1 MKAIINLKLIYIF
14 IITFSLVLST
24 TGQTTKGIK
33 DSVLLVNEKYK
44 TDIPVQFD
52 ESSPFINGLAIV
64 RFSRGFG
71 LINKKGEIVTP
82 MIFNKLEYDKNRYLG
97 EIYYDDMKS
106 VWFYLDKSGKIITPY
121 PESGITKFNIYYFQN
136 GLLKVEHNFGTIK
149 KNDQDTTSEHNK
161 YGLIKA
167 NGEQVTPLIYDYIYS
182 ARFSD
187 KIGIGMNG
195 KEGLID
201 STGKEIIRLQYS
213 NFDFQP
219 NGKIVA
225 QLNNKYGIIDQK
237 ENIIIPFE
245 YDNIEYGYKNSIVK
259 KNGNYGV
266 IDSIGNVIIPI
277 KFEKVYENIDGFYT
291 VKDHYC
297 QYGFYSSAGK
307 MIAPTIYSEVGIFM
321 DELCDVRR
329 YDKWGKIDKS
339 GNLVIPIIYDKFWM
353 NMVDVDGT
361 NKKKMESIKKN
372 GNDSVT
378 ISQVESELIPA
389 LYNNEWGVIDS
400 HGKEIIP
407 FEYYSSPRF
416 FANGVFVLEKTKNN
430 FGCINTKGEIVTP
443 FDYDEIFLGYL
454 RYDSDL
460 HNKEYQYYVIKKN
473 NKVGLISTN
482 GKLIFPAIYQ
492 RIEAVDNNFIVR
504 INEKQ
509 GIIDKTRKEITPII
523 YDEIKTDENL
533 LLVRLSNKWGLMD
546 RQGNIVTPIIYDEI
560 KFERKDFA
568 NCYFVKKN
576 NKFGC
581 INSLGKVII
590 PVIYDYEDYHL
601 LERIDKLYLVSLDGK
616 KGCIDKTGKLVI
628 PTKYS
633 RIDYD
638 YISELIFVYIEKQ
651 EIYDKIKKT
660 KRLVY
665 VNKYGCYDKNG
676 NELLPANFNS
686 EEDCKNSLNE
696 KQFKVTKSIT
706 NNISIV
712 KQNFRYGF
720 ANKSGEIVVPIIYD
734 WISGI
739 SENVVQ
745 VKQREKSGYISIS
758 DSMKINFNKEFN
770 NNEVFYDFDNP
781 SMIDSTTREMSVLV
795 DTIRSVNAS
804 NNEVIDT
811 HKENDYGYINSYIK
825 DFLEAD
831 NDIKFGD
838 YKRATEKF
846 EKLKSID
853 VYNQDLIIGKINV
866 AKRYQQTMENSS
878 AKIDS
883 IVRLGNDLLV
893 KKKFDLAISVF
904 QQAFEYDH
912 FSRRIKERI
921 EYGQKLII
929 KNKIENLKNDA
940 INYFEKKD
948 YISAKKS
955 YNEVLKLDLYDT
967 FASKQIN
974 KINDIISF
982 LEVRKTKTYD
992 YKKNNPISC
1001 QKFTNYLDSVLSQ
1014 IILKEVKG
1022 SIEFKYDINF
1032 DTLGVLKNN
1041 FKIIDKQCSSDLNLL
1056 NPSNVETLLD
1066 KPLIYGYFINSNYNL
1081 TCNLKWSNEIFK
1093 IKYSSKE
1100 IIKFPENYLYDKEI
1114 VENFFNS
1121 ETYKNGNYSL
1131 SVKTINV
1138 NNKSIN
1144 YYSIF
1149 DFSPTDLK
1157 DIFSSKSYKEKFEQS
1172 PAILTQKG
1180 ILPKL
1185 F

>member
-1 MKAIINLKLIYIF
+1 MKIIIEHK
-14 IITFSLVLST
+14 ITF
-24 TGQTTKGIK
+24 
-33 DSVLLVNEKYK
+33 LLVISVFIVLPAVGQNKREIRDSMSLSIEKCK
-44 TDIPVQFD
+44 PDIPVQFD
-52 ESSPFINGLAIV
+52 QTSPFINELAIV
-64 RFSRGFG
+64 NVSGGFG

-82 MIFNKLEYDKNRYLG
+82 MIFSKLEYEKNKYIG
-97 EIYYDDMKS
+97 EIDYDDMKS
-106 VWFYLDKSGKIITPY
+106 TWFNLDKSGNIITPY
-121 PESGITKFNIYYFQN
+121 PESGITKFNIYNFQN

-167 NGEQVTPLIYDYIYS
+167 NGEQVTPLIYDYIYT

-187 KIGIGMNG
+187 KIVIGMNG

-201 STGKEIIRLQYS
+201 SMGREIIKLKFS
-213 NFDFQP
+213 NFEFQP

-225 QLNNKYGIIDQK
+225 QLNNKYGIIDVNG
-237 ENIIIPFE
+237 NIIVPFE
-245 YDNIEYGYKNSIVK
+245 YDKLDYQYTTSIVLK
-259 KNGNYGV
+259 DGNYGV

-277 KFEKVYENIDGFYT
+277 RFDKIDNNYGVYN
-291 VKDHYC
+291 VKTNGK
-297 QYGFYSSAGK
+297 YGFYSYTGK
-307 MIAPTIYSEVGIFM
+307 MLAPTIYDEVGIFM
-321 DELCDVRR
+321 DELCDVKRN
-329 YDKWGKIDKS
+329 DKWGKIDKS
-339 GNLVIPIIYDKFWM
+339 GNLVIPTIYDKFWG
-353 NMVDVDGT
+353 NMIDIEGT
-361 NKKKMESIKKN
+361 NKKRNEAIKKN
-372 GNDSVT
+372 GNDST
-378 ISQVESELIPA
+378 IISLVDSELIPA
-389 LYNNEWGVIDS
+389 LYNNGWGVIDS

-430 FGCINTKGEIVTP
+430 FGCVNTKGEIVTP
-443 FDYDEIFLGYL
+443 FDYEEIFLGDM

-460 HNKEYQYYVIKKN
+460 HNKVYQYYGVKKN

-482 GKLIFPAIYQ
+482 GKLIFPAIYE
-492 RIEAVDNNFIVR
+492 RIEVVDNNFI
-504 INEKQ
+504 IKNNGKE
-509 GIIDKTRKEITPII
+509 GFIDNTGKEITPII

-546 RQGNIVTPIIYDEI
+546 RQGNIVVPIIYDEI
-560 KFERKDFA
+560 KFEKTDFA
-568 NCYFVKKN
+568 NCYIAKKN

-581 INSLGKVII
+581 LNSLGKVII
-590 PVIYDYEDYHL
+590 PVIYDYEDYHF

-633 RIDYD
+633 SIDYD
-638 YISELIFVYIEKQ
+638 YNSELIFVYIGNQ
-651 EIYDKIKKT
+651 EIYDKTKKT

-665 VNKYGCYDKNG
+665 VEKYGCYDKNG
-676 NELLPANFNS
+676 NELLPTNFNS
-686 EEDCKNSLNE
+686 KEECKKSLNE

-712 KQNFRYGF
+712 KQNCRYGF

-734 WISGI
+734 FISGI
-739 SENVVQ
+739 SDGMVQ
-745 VKQREKSGYISIS
+745 VKQGDKWGYISIN
-758 DSMKINFNKEFN
+758 DSMKLNLKKEFN
-770 NNEVFYDFDNP
+770 NNELFCNEDN
-781 SMIDSTTREMSVLV
+781 SYMFATGQKV
-795 DTIRSVNAS
+795 DTIVNNKIINS
-804 NNEVIDT
+804 EIIDN
-811 HKENDYGYINSYIK
+811 HKENDYGYLNSYIK
-825 DFLEAD
+825 DFVEAD
-831 NDIKFGD
+831 NFIKDGH
-838 YKRATEKF
+838 YIRAIENF
-846 EKLKSID
+846 EKLETIN
-853 VYNQDLIIGKINV
+853 VYNPSIIIKKINI
-866 AKRYQQTMENSS
+866 AKKYQQTLENST

-883 IVRLGNDLLV
+883 IIRLGNDLLV

-912 FSRRIKERI
+912 FSQRIKERI
-921 EYGQKLII
+921 EYSQMLIV
-929 KNKIENLKNDA
+929 KNKIESLKNDA
-940 INYFEKKD
+940 IHYFEKKD

-955 YNEVLKLDLYDT
+955 YNEVLKLDLYDS
-967 FASKQIN
+967 FASTQIN

-982 LEVRKTKTYD
+982 LEVMKTKTYD

-1041 FKIIDKQCSSDLNLL
+1041 FKTIDKQCSSDLNLL
-1056 NPSNVETLLD
+1056 NPNNVETLLD

-1157 DIFSSKSYKEKFEQS
+1157 DIFSSKVYKEKFEKN